1 MKVKLLNDGGYGDVL
16 FKNIKFPVVV
26 EGFYY
31 DGMRHCVGVT
41 DVELLR
47 IGVNKAHVFGHKD
60 LTFTI
65 GEDCEVIK

>member
-1 MKVKLLNDGGYGDVL
+1 MKIKLLNDGGYGGWF
-16 FKNIKFPVVV
+16 FKNITFPVVV
-26 EGFYY
+26 NAFYY
-31 DGMRHCVGVT
+31 PGMDHCVGVT

-47 IGVNKAHVFGHKD
+47 VGVKKAHVFGHKD

>member
-16 FKNIKFPVVV
+16 FQNIKFPVVV

-41 DVELLR
+41 CDELVR
-47 IGVNKAHVFGHKD
+47 IGVRKADLAGEQDLAFKVFK
-60 LTFTI
+60 
-65 GEDCEVIK
+65 DCEVIK